1 MTCAIFIV
9 DLATSGFYSNL
20 FIVTKEFVGL
30 KIYLRHPNSHHC
42 STLHHASSLH
52 HGGCILMYQDLYLR
66 LTKVYQFRV
75 LPFTLNTDLN
85 TDPLNTDPPLPRVFP
100 HLGHTMVGYPHHQ
113 SISVLPN
120 IDTWFVPLPDMG
132 IYLSAT
138 ITYALQSLEP
148 VRFKLNVEKSPEPV
162 PWCLTSPCFSQM

>member
-30 KIYLRHPNSHHC
+30 KIYLRHTSSC
-42 STLHHASSLH
+42 FITSSWRMYTDVSGSVSTLDQGVSVQGTSFHTQHRPQHRPPSTQTPPAPGVPTPRAH
-52 HGGCILMYQDLYLR
+52 YGGI
-66 LTKVYQFRV
+66 
-75 LPFTLNTDLN
+75 
-85 TDPLNTDPPLPRVFP
+85 
-100 HLGHTMVGYPHHQ
+100 PHHQ

-120 IDTWFVPLPDMG
+120 IDSWFVPLPDMD

>member
-1 MTCAIFIV
+1 MCYFHCRSSNVRILFQLVYSDKGVCRPKDISKASKLTSLLHTSSCFI
-9 DLATSGFYSNL
+9 TSSWRMYTDVSGS
-20 FIVTKEFVGL
+20 V
-30 KIYLRHPNSHHC
+30 
-42 STLHHASSLH
+42 STLDQGVSVQGTSFHTQHRPQHRPPST
-52 HGGCILMYQDLYLR
+52 Q
-66 LTKVYQFRV
+66 T
-75 LPFTLNTDLN
+75 
-85 TDPLNTDPPLPRVFP
+85 PPLPRVFP